1 MSAIIA
7 QLSFILSGEKAD
19 SINSM
24 NPNAGYITYKDALK
38 PSFNG
43 SMPINN
49 INMPVSTMI
58 LLLISTFPHSYALSI
73 IPNKRFANRS
83 TKQLK
88 MKQLKMIILFISV

>member
-19 SINSM
+19 NINSM

-49 INMPVSTMI
+49 INMPVSTMT
-58 LLLISTFPHSYALSI
+58 LLLISTFTHSYALST

-88 MKQLKMIILFISV
+88 MIILFISV

>member
-49 INMPVSTMI
+49 INMPVSTMT
-58 LLLISTFPHSYALSI
+58 LLLISMVMVEDIHSQTNA
-73 IPNKRFANRS
+73 
-83 TKQLK
+83 
-88 MKQLKMIILFISV
+88 

>member
-38 PSFNG
+38 PSLTE
-43 SMPINN
+43 
-49 INMPVSTMI
+49 VC
-58 LLLISTFPHSYALSI
+58 LSI
-73 IPNKRFANRS
+73 
-83 TKQLK
+83 T
-88 MKQLKMIILFISV
+88 

>member
-43 SMPINN
+43 NIPISN
-49 INMPVSTMI
+49 IKVLDNMMI
-58 LLLISTFPHSYALSI
+58 PLL
-73 IPNKRFANRS
+73 RS
-83 TKQLK
+83 TL
-88 MKQLKMIILFISV
+88 SHS